1 MPGSWPPHELPYLAD
16 DNCTVTSLNSRQ
28 YNCIAWAAGDDGNN
42 WWPDPMG
49 IGTWPAGA
57 PRVVTLDAFIKA
69 FETKGYKLCYNN
81 SREDG
86 LEKVAIYAKMDQISG
101 VPIPTHAALQ
111 LETGEWTS
119 KLGPFEDVRHRTI
132 DDVNGP
138 VYGKG
143 VCYMSRPR
151 P

>member
-1 MPGSWPPHELPYLAD
+1 
-16 DNCTVTSLNSRQ
+16 
-28 YNCIAWAAGDDGNN
+28 
-42 WWPDPMG
+42 MG

-69 FETKGYKLCYNN
+69 FETKGYKLCYSN

-86 LEKVAIYAKMDQISG
+86 LEKVAVYAKIDPISG

-138 VYGKG
+138 VYGKAA
-143 VCYMSRPR
+143 CYMSRPR
-151 P
+151 S